1 MEPVVILDDVFAEL
15 DSSRRQQLVGLLTEA
30 EQVLITAAVGEDIPA
45 ELRDIATFH
54 DVRAVH
60 VTEEGQQR
68 RISVIDETIPRDS
81 VPEQT
86 EAQAE
91 EQAADEGEQP

>member
-1 MEPVVILDDVFAEL
+1 M
-15 DSSRRQQLVGLLTEA
+15 
-30 EQVLITAAVGEDIPA
+30 LITAAVGEDIPA

-60 VTEEGQQR
+60 VTEEGEQR